1 MSVSNRKVSKEIPE
15 FCQIDIL
22 DLQAG
27 LVMRKM
33 GFTTWEWEEE
43 IIVLSMDYFQLPFTI
58 LIREMNIGNF
68 VDKFSLFYHLSCSIS
83 QTRQVSNSFLKWSRS
98 LLSLFHHRNSDW
110 KILVS
115 IKEMKYTSIINIRLS
130 ILYLIRIWDLGFN
143 STFIILLVYR
153 NDRP

>member
-58 LIREMNIGNF
+58 LIRE
-68 VDKFSLFYHLSCSIS
+68 K
-83 QTRQVSNSFLKWSRS
+83 
-98 LLSLFHHRNSDW
+98 
-110 KILVS
+110 
-115 IKEMKYTSIINIRLS
+115 
-130 ILYLIRIWDLGFN
+130 
-143 STFIILLVYR
+143 
-153 NDRP
+153 